1 MQPKTIKKRPRVR
14 VPRNFLAMTIINGSR
29 NDGRAGLPVK
39 ALRHSSERGQS
50 LTELAVSFAVLVL
63 ILAVAVDLGRAF
75 FSLISLREAAEEGA
89 VYGSLNSQDSPGI
102 IARVRSSS
110 TTPVDLAD
118 TSTVTVTVSTPG
130 GTCAGNSMVVSVT
143 YQFNLTMPMV
153 GTLIGTQT
161 FPLSVS
167 ATSTILRPE
176 C

>member
-1 MQPKTIKKRPRVR
+1 M
-14 VPRNFLAMTIINGSR
+14 INSR
-29 NDGRAGLPVK
+29 LSR
-39 ALRHSSERGQS
+39 RERGQS
-50 LTELAVSFAVLVL
+50 LTELAISFVVLVL

-89 VYGSLNSQDSPGI
+89 LYGSLNSQDTGGI

-110 TTPVDLAD
+110 TTPVDLSD
-118 TSTVTVTVSTPG
+118 TTNVSVNVSTPS
-130 GTCAGNSMVVSVT
+130 GTCAGNNMVVSVT
-143 YQFNLTMPMV
+143 YQFNLTMPLV
-153 GTLIGTQT
+153 GSLIGTQT